1 MNSSGVL
8 VDTSVWI
15 SYLNGGEEP
24 EVAALMSLIRQ
35 EQKISICPVIVQET
49 LQGIKSDSQFKL
61 VKESL
66 LSFDILEWDPIEAAL
81 SGALI
86 CRALRKK
93 RVISRKSNDCIIAAF
108 ARKFDMQVLHI
119 DRDFE
124 IMSKVGII
132 SQFKSF

>member
-1 MNSSGVL
+1 MKSSGVL

-35 EQKISICPVIVQET
+35 DQKISICPVIVQET

-66 LSFDILEWDPIEAAL
+66 LSFDVLEWEPIEAAL

-86 CRALRKK
+86 YRTLRKK
-93 RVISRKSNDCIIAAF
+93 GVTIRKSNNCTIAAF

-132 SQFKSF
+132 SQFKPF